1 MTGYIQ
7 GQLNKRYA
15 NTKGGSL
22 KNIGAHY
29 DIVSERDSQSL
40 LHLDRPANSSHNP
53 IIIIIMTPPVQ
64 RHVRALPE

>member
-29 DIVSERDSQSL
+29 DIVSWEQMDSPAL
-40 LHLDRPANSSHNP
+40 LYLDPLADPAL
-53 IIIIIMTPPVQ
+53 
-64 RHVRALPE
+64 LPFTDAASPMQCTSAS